1 MVDIVV
7 DPAAVANHGL
17 RLGQGF
23 DFAVGAAKYV
33 FYLSNNFTF
42 VYRKSLDD
50 GQTYGAEVTVF
61 AGGLEAVMKVAMWPD
76 WATPGDTGS
85 KIHWGLLSRD
95 PGGGA
100 TSTRQYRNLDT
111 SDDSLSAGVSVGVGG
126 VATSPTWAASMV
138 GITKAISGRLC
149 IQGHVGGGAG
159 DNWFVVSDDGG
170 LTWTAAGVLTSP
182 SDGVAV
188 DKQILVPGVEANEND
203 VYNVYL
209 DQSAPHMSLKRY
221 NTDDDL
227 WTETL
232 FPAGG
237 GGGTMIASSSAY
249 FQYAATVRPS
259 DGAILIPVLNEV
271 GVITNDLN
279 FFIATNGTTI
289 THMSLAAENFGP
301 SGNVAVNI
309 EQVSGDIRLAYLRG
323 GTFEL
328 TMLISTKLSQDGG
341 ATWGPEL
348 NFSDDANSDLRWVQA
363 SLTQSLQGGRW
374 MPVWWDQILSDV
386 KTNFDNSISEPV
398 PPPPSIVPPPPDII
412 PPGGGPPGGAGL
424 LGGTPG
430 APPGTISYITPPPE
444 SRAYPLVTPHH
455 TGRFVMSESGMGTP
469 DIQYITQRGPSQD
482 GESLRDF
489 NLRPRVVQ
497 LLERQQFKGRDAW
510 WTGRADMLNELRPN
524 RQSTATGVATGIL
537 RHVKTNGD
545 VRDLNV
551 LIESGPRFE
560 ARNVNEWDEW
570 AFEEVLRFI
579 AFDPLFFDPTRVD
592 FALTFTL
599 DLNLVFPIT
608 FPIQFGGGVVDVSR
622 NLDYT
627 GTWASL
633 PTIVIVGPFDHPIID
648 NVTTG
653 EKIDLN
659 TIIAAGRTVTIDLA
673 FGQKTIT
680 DDLGTN
686 LLGSLTTDSD
696 LGTFHI
702 APTPEAPQV
711 VGQPRPT
718 ARNVIR
724 LRGSNPTGLS
734 SVQVRYFTRYFGI

>member
-1 MVDIVV
+1 MVDITI
-7 DPAAVANHGL
+7 DADATGLL
-17 RLGQGF
+17 RLQGSQIGPV
-23 DFAVGAAKYV
+23 DAGANRYV
-33 FYLSNNFTF
+33 FYTSVPGNI
-42 VYRKSLDD
+42 VYRKSDD
-50 GQTYGAEVTVF
+50 KGLTYGPEVTIYDGTTATIAVVKF
-61 AGGLEAVMKVAMWPD
+61 AVWFD
-76 WATPGDTGS
+76 QWTFGDTGTL
-85 KIHWGLLSRD
+85 IHIGWLGRGA
-95 PGGGA
+95 GGNVKD
-100 TSTRQYRNLDT
+100 YRSLDT
-111 SDDSLSAGVSVGVGG
+111 ADDTLSAIVSVVSFGVVTGSQTG
-126 VATSPTWAASMV
+126 WIGASRATLGLVKSRA
-138 GITKAISGRLC
+138 GRLHYF
-149 IQGHVGGGAG
+149 GWLDNGAG
-159 DNWFVVSDDGG
+159 DKFHSVSLDGITWDDTKAVIADEGAGG
-170 LTWTAAGVLTSP
+170 VKLLAVPGNGVGAEADIWAVFNNGSDVRVKVYDNAGDAWGAS
-182 SDGVAV
+182 VAV
-188 DKQILVPGVEANEND
+188 TAITSAADGFFQMSICERFSDHHYILTFWNQFDAPTADLEVWELVTQSSFIQLT
-203 VYNVYL
+203 NV
-209 DQSAPHMSLKRY
+209 
-221 NTDDDL
+221 NTNAD
-227 WTETL
+227 
-232 FPAGG
+232 
-237 GGGTMIASSSAY
+237 
-249 FQYAATVRPS
+249 
-259 DGAILIPVLNEV
+259 
-271 GVITNDLN
+271 
-279 FFIATNGTTI
+279 
-289 THMSLAAENFGP
+289 
-301 SGNVAVNI
+301 
-309 EQVSGDIRLAYLRG
+309 
-323 GTFEL
+323 GTFECPVF
-328 TMLISTKLSQDGG
+328 IDQ
-341 ATWGPEL
+341 ATDTLYVGW
-348 NFSDDANSDLRWVQA
+348 
-363 SLTQSLQGGRW
+363 
-374 MPVWWDQILSDV
+374 
-386 KTNFDNSISEPV
+386 
-398 PPPPSIVPPPPDII
+398 
-412 PPGGGPPGGAGL
+412 
-424 LGGTPG
+424 LGGTPLVSVDVLRG
-430 APPGTISYITPPPE
+430 ISTDGGVTWNNLQYSVTADDHRVLRMPPMAGNDGGRFMMIWRNDDLDDIVTNADNAVEVAGTPTEPPPGPPPIVPPGGTYGPAAGAVPGSISYITPAPE
-444 SRAYPLVTPHH
+444 SREYPLVTPHV

-537 RHVKTNGD
+537 RHVKANGD

-570 AFEEVLRFI
+570 ATEEVLRFI
-579 AFDPLFFDPTRVD
+579 AFDPLFFDPARVD
-592 FALTFTL
+592 LTLAFTL
-599 DLNLVFPIT
+599 DANLVFPID
-608 FPIQFGGGVVDVSR
+608 FPIQFGSGLVDVSG